1 MKTTTA
7 HWQLSEWISFAFHA
21 VLVVIPLGIAT
32 TSQWHMWNALFGVE
46 YWFMPWLLVSA
57 VEIPALCMFAFYVF
71 GVDSDFIWMRHFIPF
86 ISGIG
91 LIYELHNMLQRNG
104 EWQAWLVSLIVAAII
119 IYVAFGALSSIEKLF
134 VTPDVAT
141 QRLSQRITSDMQ
153 RNLNDL
159 TARISATHQ
168 ALRGYE
174 QAMQVLVNPSHVA
187 LPGPAQ
193 EIVQIGGERPVITE
207 NKSETVRIWLAAGR
221 TPQELCAETGW
232 DSGTINPLWSKAK
245 KAQEGT

>member
-7 HWQLSEWISFAFHA
+7 HWTLSEWISFTFHA

-32 TSQWHMWNALFGVE
+32 TSQWHMWNALFGAE

-71 GVDSDFIWMRHFIPF
+71 GVDSDFVWMRHFIPF

-119 IYVAFGALSSIEKLF
+119 IYVAFGAL
-134 VTPDVAT
+134 
-141 QRLSQRITSDMQ
+141 
-153 RNLNDL
+153 
-159 TARISATHQ
+159 
-168 ALRGYE
+168 
-174 QAMQVLVNPSHVA
+174 
-187 LPGPAQ
+187 
-193 EIVQIGGERPVITE
+193 
-207 NKSETVRIWLAAGR
+207 
-221 TPQELCAETGW
+221 
-232 DSGTINPLWSKAK
+232 
-245 KAQEGT
+245 